1 MTRKVGFMAILWLA
15 VIFLMGTA
23 IAQAE
28 TIRIGGI
35 LPLTGP
41 LASYGK
47 AMKKG
52 AEFAAKMINEKYNFD
67 TIGARWEGIPNL
79 GGAKVE
85 LFFADHQGKPDV
97 GVAEAERLI
106 QDKKIVGMIGTYM
119 SGVAMTVSTVCE
131 RRKIPMVSSS
141 TATSLTQRDY
151 QYFFRV
157 TANAGQG
164 LAPLIDAIDA
174 YYKNNNLQMKG
185 VGLIMEDTASGVD
198 NGKKFVEL
206 SKAKGWPVL
215 VNIKYSHAGMDFTSE
230 CQKVKAADPAL
241 LFQMPYTSDG
251 ILLMKTWKKLGWL
264 PKIMLYGGGCN
275 DDPKFQQ
282 ALGSAYTDYITER
295 VVWSLDLS
303 KAKSVTNDVNE
314 AYKKFSGTDLDPNN
328 SRYITQ
334 LQVLVNAI
342 NNAKSSDPAKIQQA
356 LVATNIS
363 EKGLILFHG
372 VKFDEKHDNP
382 WAIAAVGQRKNG
394 YTHIVLPEKFATMK
408 YVFPMPGWGKR

>member
-1 MTRKVGFMAILWLA
+1 MNRKIGLTRIFFFV
-15 VIFLMGTA
+15 VIFLIGTT

-28 TIRIGGI
+28 TIRIGAV

-47 AMKKG
+47 AMKEG
-52 AEFAAKMINEKYNFD
+52 AEFAAKMINEKYELD

-106 QDKKIVGMIGTYM
+106 RDKKVIGMIGTYM

-141 TATSLTQRDY
+141 TATSLTERGY
-151 QYFFRV
+151 KYFFRI
-157 TANAGQG
+157 TANAEQG
-164 LAPLIDAIDA
+164 LAPLVDAIEA
-174 YYKNNNLQMKG
+174 YYKTNNLTMKG

-206 SKAKGWPVL
+206 SKAKGWPIL
-215 VNIKYSHAGMDFTSE
+215 VDVSYPHAGMEFSAE
-230 CQKVKAADPAL
+230 AQKVIAADPDL

-251 ILLMKTWKKLGWL
+251 ILLIKTWKKLGWL

-275 DDPKFQQ
+275 DDPKFQD
-282 ALGSAYTDYITER
+282 AMGSDTDYITER
-295 VVWSLDLS
+295 VVWSLDLA
-303 KAKSVTNDVNE
+303 KAKPITNAVNE

-328 SRYITQ
+328 SRYFTQ
-334 LQVLVNAI
+334 IQVLVNAI
-342 NNAKSSDPAKIQQA
+342 NNAGSTDPTKIQEA
-356 LVATNIS
+356 LVTTDIP
-363 EKGLILFHG
+363 EKDLILFHG
-372 VKFDEKHDNP
+372 VKFDSRHDNP
-382 WAIAAVGQRKNG
+382 IAIAAVGQRKNA
-394 YTHIVLPEKFATMK
+394 YTHIVLPKQFATMEF
-408 YVFPMPGWGKR
+408 VFPMPGWGER